1 VDARLKGG
9 VIIPL
14 RVERDG
20 SWVNAFLGVAFGK
33 EAMTDL

>member
-1 VDARLKGG
+1 VNARLKRG

-20 SWVNAFLGVAFGK
+20 SWVNAFFGVALGE
-33 EAMTDL
+33 EAVRDL